1 MPCGA
6 MKLPGAVLLTVL
18 APHLATME
26 PSRSKMV
33 TRPGWSSRMKPR
45 VKDPLPL
52 GRHSS
57 ATYE

>member
-18 APHLATME
+18 APQRATID
-26 PSRSKMV
+26 PLRSKIV
-33 TRPGWSSRMKPR
+33 TRPGWSSRMNPR
-45 VKDPLPL
+45 VNEPLPL

-57 ATYE
+57 AT